1 MFPPTEFYNPQDN
14 IVWKLNE
21 AIYGLRSSPKA
32 WQNHLAESLQQL
44 TSEPNVFKTATG
56 NAFILVYV
64 DDLLVL
70 GEPAVVNKLF
80 ADIQQQLLLRPTGDL
95 TAGNSVNFLGRNISN
110 KGDYNEISLATTYPT
125 KLLKEAN

>member
-56 NAFILVYV
+56 NTFILVYV
-64 DDLLVL
+64 DDLLFL
-70 GEPAVVNKLF
+70 GEPTVVNQLF

-95 TAGNSVNFLGRNISN
+95 
-110 KGDYNEISLATTYPT
+110 
-125 KLLKEAN
+125 